1 MSLKSQNFRELL
13 PSAQFSSRNENFV
26 STSKSL
32 PKNRNWTFPVV
43 CYFTWKLEFA
53 SNILWIIF
61 SGNSFFLHQAQDSFK
76 LDLFDNLFNSRD
88 FDTVLT
94 LILSK
99 YIVKKCWNLFYLIT
113 TFSIFSLSSKFGIKS
128 FSSLV

>member
-26 STSKSL
+26 STSKNL

-99 YIVKKCWNLFYLIT
+99 
-113 TFSIFSLSSKFGIKS
+113 
-128 FSSLV
+128 